1 MQIREEMEISISGYG
16 ARLNVYLSVQTKQT
30 LLLMLLLLMLL
41 LENCQKMIGFP
52 SYLFQY
58 SSFFHVTHKVVS
70 VLFLC
75 RKKMSLKAFNNY

>member
-30 LLLMLLLLMLL
+30 LLLMLLLLL

-75 RKKMSLKAFNNY
+75 RKK